1 MTGRNSGHAA
11 AILLAAIGVF
21 TATAASAQTPD
32 RVLVMPFENSN
43 RDSRII
49 WMGEAAAVLLTDD
62 FAAHGVNA
70 ISRNER
76 LDAFERLQVPPAVA
90 LTDATVIRIGQIVG
104 ANQVVIGSFQLVA
117 DAVAVRARII
127 ALDAGRVQSDVTER
141 GPLADLHNV
150 LERVAHRVA
159 HGPIAPGGSVEPEH
173 PPIAAFED
181 YIKGVLAET
190 PATAIS
196 YLNAALKLHPG
207 FDRARLALWDVY
219 TDQGEHEKALQAL
232 APVSQDSRYSRRAR
246 FHSGLSQ
253 LDLRRYDDAFA
264 TFKALADSAP
274 DAAPLN
280 NLGVVQ
286 LRRAGAAQSGQAAYF
301 FHQAAEADAGDPDY
315 VFNLGYAY
323 WLSRDTQATIYWL
336 REAVRRRPTDGVAH
350 YVLGTALAAAGA
362 ANAAEAAREKELAH
376 RLSSEF
382 AQWDRRSA
390 GDPIPRGLERIKPDD
405 ELRPARELEARLT
418 TSEQRDQ
425 QDLAQFY
432 LERGRRLFDHQGD
445 REAAAELNRALYL
458 SPYLADAHLLLGRI
472 HLRNGRV
479 REAID
484 AFKISLWSSESAEAH
499 AALGEAYRQDRDPTS
514 ARAEAESALA
524 LDPDSAEARALVAR
538 LDGR

>member
-1 MTGRNSGHAA
+1 MRPAA
-11 AILLAAIGVF
+11 TLLAAIACISTG
-21 TATAASAQTPD
+21 ASAQTPD
-32 RVLVMPFENSN
+32 RVLVMPFENSS

-49 WMGEAAAVLLTDD
+49 WMGEAAAILLTDD
-62 FAAHGVNA
+62 FTAHGVNA
-70 ISRNER
+70 ISRTER
-76 LDAFERLQVPPAVA
+76 LDAFERLQVPAAAV

-104 ANQVVIGSFQLVA
+104 ANQVVIGSFRLAA
-117 DAVAVRARII
+117 DTVAVQARSI
-127 ALDAGRVQSDVTER
+127 ALDTGRVQSDVTEK
-141 GPLADLHNV
+141 GPLTDLYS
-150 LERVAHRVA
+150 LFERVSHRVA
-159 HGPIAPGGSVEPEH
+159 LGLNAPRRNAEPEH
-173 PPIAAFED
+173 PPIAAFES

-190 PATAIS
+190 PATAIN

-219 TDQGEHEKALQAL
+219 TDRGEHDKALQAV

-246 FHSGLSQ
+246 FRSGLSQ
-253 LDLRRYDDAFA
+253 LDLRRYDDAFTA
-264 TFKALADSAP
+264 FKALADSAT
-274 DAAPLN
+274 DAAALN

-286 LRRAGAAQSGQAAYF
+286 LRRAGAAQTGQAMYYF
-301 FHQAAEADAGDPDY
+301 HKAAETDAADPDY

-323 WLSRDTQATIYWL
+323 WLNRDAQATIYWL
-336 REAVRRRPTDGVAH
+336 REAVRRRPADGVAH
-350 YVLGTALAAAGA
+350 YVLGTALGA
-362 ANAAEAAREKELAH
+362 SGPANAAEAAREKELAH

-382 AQWDRRSA
+382 VQWDRRPG
-390 GDPIPRGLERIKPDD
+390 GDPIPRNLERIKPDD

-432 LERGRRLFDHQGD
+432 LDRGRRLFDRQSD

-458 SPYLADAHLLLGRI
+458 SPYLAEAHLLLGRI

-484 AFKISLWSSESAEAH
+484 AFKISVWSSESAEAH
-499 AALGEAYRQDRDPTS
+499 AALGEAFRQDHDPAN

>member
-1 MTGRNSGHAA
+1 MTRRSGRRAA
-11 AILLAAIGVF
+11 AFLLASIACTG
-21 TATAASAQTPD
+21 TGASAQTPD
-32 RVLVMPFENSN
+32 RVLVMPFENSS

-62 FAAHGVNA
+62 FTAHGVNA
-70 ISRNER
+70 ISRTER
-76 LDAFERLQVPPAVA
+76 LDAFERLQVPPAAV

-104 ANQVVIGSFQLVA
+104 ANQVVIGSFRLTA
-117 DAVAVRARII
+117 DTVDVRARNI
-127 ALDAGRVQSDVTER
+127 ALDTGRVQKDVTEH
-141 GPLADLHNV
+141 GPLTDLYTV
-150 LERVAHRVA
+150 LERVSHRVGL
-159 HGPIAPGGSVEPEH
+159 GPNAAGGSAEPAH
-173 PPIAAFED
+173 PPIAAFES

-190 PATAIS
+190 PATATN
-196 YLNAALKLHPG
+196 YLNAALKLSPG

-219 TDQGEHEKALQAL
+219 TDQGEHDKALQAL

-246 FHSGLSQ
+246 FRSGLSQ

-264 TFKALADSAP
+264 AFKALADSAA
-274 DAAPLN
+274 DAAALN

-286 LRRAGAAQSGQAAYF
+286 LRRGAGQTGQAAYY
-301 FHQAAEADAGDPDY
+301 FHKAAETDAAEPDY

-323 WLSRDTQATIYWL
+323 WLNRDTQATIYWL
-336 REAVRRRPTDGVAH
+336 REAVRRRPADGVAH
-350 YVLGTALAAAGA
+350 YVLGTALGA
-362 ANAAEAAREKELAH
+362 SGSASAAEAAREKELAH

-382 AQWDRRSA
+382 VQWDRRPA
-390 GDPIPRGLERIKPDD
+390 GDPIPRNLERIKPND

-432 LERGRRLFDHQGD
+432 MDRGRRLFDRQSD

-499 AALGEAYRQDRDPTS
+499 AALGEAFRQDHDPAN
-514 ARAEAESALA
+514 ARAEADSALA